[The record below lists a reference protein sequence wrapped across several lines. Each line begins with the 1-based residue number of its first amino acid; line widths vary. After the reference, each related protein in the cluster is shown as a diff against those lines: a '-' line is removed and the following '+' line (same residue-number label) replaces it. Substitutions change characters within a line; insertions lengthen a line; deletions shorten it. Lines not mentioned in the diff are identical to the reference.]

1 MLISAFKLL
10 LDCIPEIEFTM
21 EIENIVENENIYLF
35 IYLFIY
41 LLGDIVMMECGD
53 NGRLKRG
60 TRNESGNITKI
71 EEQLSQGK
79 ESMQRAFKCSR
90 KAKYCNYNIEA
101 SCFNVTSL
109 A

>member
-1 MLISAFKLL
+1 MLLSAFKL

-21 EIENIVENENIYLF
+21 EIENIVENEKKLF
-35 IYLFIY
+35 IYLFIN

-60 TRNESGNITKI
+60 ARNESGNITKI

-90 KAKYCNYNIEA
+90 KSKYCNYSIEA